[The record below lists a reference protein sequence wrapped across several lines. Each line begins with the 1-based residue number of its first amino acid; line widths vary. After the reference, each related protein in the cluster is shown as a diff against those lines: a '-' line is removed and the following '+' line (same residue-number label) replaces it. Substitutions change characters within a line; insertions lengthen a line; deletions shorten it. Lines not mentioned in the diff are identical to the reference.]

1 MTEFNELSRKFQVSD
16 LEKQRENL
24 SFFTVSREHAVA
36 VITKL
41 KEFHG
46 YTHLV
51 FYTVVDHL
59 EKEEFHLTYM
69 LHNYEKHHDLGVIVK
84 MARENAQMDS
94 IHHLW
99 PAAATYQQEIR
110 EMFGVEFPGSPG
122 LYENFALEGWDD
134 LPPMRRDFDTREY
147 SEKTFY
153 PRPGRESRDPRQYMK
168 DNLYPSEAETW

>member
-1 MTEFNELSRKFQVSD
+1 MTEFKELSRRFQVSA
-16 LEKQRENL
+16 LVKQRENL
-24 SFFTVSREHAVA
+24 NFLTVSKEHTVA
-36 VITKL
+36 VLTDL
-41 KEFHG
+41 KERYG

-51 FYTVVDHL
+51 FFTVVDQL
-59 EKEEFHLTYM
+59 EKEEFHMTYM
-69 LHNYEKHHDLGVIVK
+69 LHNYTKHQDLGVIVK
-84 MARENAQMDS
+84 IARENVQMES

-110 EMFGVEFPGSPG
+110 EMFGVQFPGSPG

-153 PRPGRESRDPRQYMK
+153 PRPGRESFDTRKYMK
-168 DNLYPSEAETW
+168 ENLYPSEAETW